1 MPMSTRLTALASA
14 AALTAPA
21 SAHAQQPTL
30 QFDRN
35 CYTEQQ
41 AMRFTGAGYTPGGH
55 VDVIF
60 ARGAEPRGGYS
71 TIAGAGGE
79 LDDVIGVDT
88 ADQFL
93 PDESERETMFVTA
106 NDRTRIE
113 ADQQPP
119 ESQFGFAQFTF
130 TRWAGFSPG
139 RYVPGKRATVEIYGW
154 AFAAGKP
161 AWFLFRK
168 GSRTIAAV
176 NVGRLDDKCGDLTAR
191 IKVPRAIKPGRYRV
205 VLTTDRKLRDRYT
218 WRTGRVTPRRSVA
231 SAASA
236 DAQAMARA
244 GA

>member
-1 MPMSTRLTALASA
+1 MPMSTRLTALATA
-14 AALTAPA
+14 TALAAPA
-21 SAHAQQPTL
+21 AAHAQQPTL
-30 QFDRN
+30 QFDRS

-41 AMRFTGAGYTPGGH
+41 DMPFTGAGYTPGGH
-55 VDVIF
+55 VDLIF

-71 TIAGAGGE
+71 TIAGTGGE
-79 LDDVIGVDT
+79 LNDIIGVQT

-93 PDESERETMFVTA
+93 PAERERETIFVTA
-106 NDRTRIE
+106 NDRARIE

-154 AFAAGKP
+154 AFAADKP

-168 GSRTIAAV
+168 RSRTVAAI
-176 NVGRLDDKCGDLTAR
+176 NIGRLDDQCGDRTAK
-191 IKVPRAIKPGRYRV
+191 IKVPRSLKPGRYRV
-205 VLTTDRKLRDRYT
+205 FLTTDRKLRERYT
-218 WRTGRVTPRRSVA
+218 WRTARVTSRRSA
-231 SAASA
+231 TLAATDDRA
-236 DAQAMARA
+236 GMARS